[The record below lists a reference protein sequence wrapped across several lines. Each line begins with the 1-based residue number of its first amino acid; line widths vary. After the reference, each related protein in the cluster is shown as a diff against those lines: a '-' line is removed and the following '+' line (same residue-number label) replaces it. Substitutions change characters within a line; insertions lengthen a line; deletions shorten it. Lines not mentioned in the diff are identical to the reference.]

1 MDAGREWVVDAFGC
15 DAARLRS
22 AEALG
27 AVFRAVVRDLG
38 LKPLGAPVW
47 HVFPEPGGITG
58 FQLLTESHLSCHT
71 FPEHGHVALDLYCC
85 RQRAGWPWAQRL
97 RELLGA
103 DRVRVRELLRGQ
115 AGE

>member
-22 AEALG
+22 PEALAG
-27 AVFRAVVRDLG
+27 VFRAVVGDLD
-38 LKPLGAPVW
+38 LKPLGPPVW

-58 FQLLTESHLSCHT
+58 FQLLSESHLSCHT

-85 RQRAGWPWAQRL
+85 RQRASWPWAARL
-97 RELLGA
+97 AELLGA
-103 DRVRVRELLRGQ
+103 ERVRVRELLRGQ
-115 AGE
+115 ASE